1 MDLVLILFLVAPCVP
16 VVLLL
21 ALIVRRDGGP
31 VFFGHLRVGQDGRL
45 FRCWKLRT
53 MVPDAEKVL
62 ATYLEQN
69 PDAAEE
75 WSLNVKLRDDPRITS
90 VGRFLRASSLD
101 ELPQLWNVFLGEMSL
116 VGPRPV
122 TLAEIDKY
130 EGHKECYMA
139 LRPGITGLW
148 QVSGRNSVDYSERVS
163 LDAQYFATCSLGQ
176 DMKILF
182 RTLGVVLR
190 KTGQ

>member
-1 MDLVLILFLVAPCVP
+1 
-16 VVLLL
+16 
-21 ALIVRRDGGP
+21 
-31 VFFGHLRVGQDGRL
+31 
-45 FRCWKLRT
+45 

-116 VGPRPV
+116 VGPRPI